1 MPPARSEVSVSE
13 LYCGRSSP
21 PLRDWGGRL
30 PVALVFPE
38 AAEHGLSTLG
48 WQVVYRLLA
57 ANERL
62 AVERFFWD
70 STSPRPR
77 SVDSGRDLGLF
88 PLILFS
94 LNFEGDFPVALKLL
108 DDAGIAVRAAQ
119 RPSWPLV
126 LAGGP
131 VAFLNPFPMVPALDG
146 LFVGEAEAGL
156 SDVVERVA
164 RVWIEGGGK
173 QEALEAIAAQPGVL
187 VPGRSREPVRRAVV
201 GGTNVL
207 GNPAYSCFVSSE
219 AQFRDMLLL
228 EVNRGCPY
236 GCRFCAAG
244 SIYKPPRHAEMAVLQ
259 DIVERCEPH
268 KVGLVGTALTDWPD
282 LLPFLQWLAER
293 KVKFSLSSLRAD
305 GLTDELLGFLRH
317 TGTRSVTLAL
327 EGASRRLRRAM
338 NKHFSEDAFL
348 EAVAR
353 ISRLQFGTLKLYM
366 ITGWP
371 EEGEEDWAEFE
382 AFMSCVDDARK
393 SGQGAR
399 RKGVELV
406 SLSVSCLVP
415 KAWTPLQWADTP
427 DEDRLKAAMKRFKGI
442 VGRHKGMRFAGE
454 NPAQARV
461 QMFLARGGEEIFPC
475 LERAAQ
481 IGLPAA
487 MREHDGLVHDVLLRH
502 ADRDTVFPW
511 ERLEIGVSRTFLYS
525 EWVKYRRGLVTPP
538 CPQEGCQTCGLCG
551 MNEFLSLPDGR

>member
-1 MPPARSEVSVSE
+1 MHPEENVSE
-13 LYCGRSSP
+13 LYCGRTAP
-21 PLRDWGGRL
+21 TLKDWGGRL

-57 ANERL
+57 GNDRL
-62 AVERFFWD
+62 AVERFFRD
-70 STSPRPR
+70 PDSPRPR

-94 LNFEGDFPVALKLL
+94 LNFEGDFPGALKMLM
-108 DDAGIAVRAAQ
+108 DADIAVRAAD
-119 RPSWPLV
+119 RPAWPMV
-126 LAGGP
+126 MAGGP
-131 VAFLNPFPMVPALDG
+131 VAFLNPFPVMPALDG
-146 LFVGEAEAGL
+146 IFVGEAEAGL
-156 SDVVERVA
+156 EAVIDRIAE
-164 RVWIEGGGK
+164 VWVGGGDK
-173 QEALEAIAAQPGVL
+173 SAALGSVASLGGVL
-187 VPGRSREPVRRAVV
+187 VPGMSVEPVRRAVAAD
-201 GGTNVL
+201 GTGVL
-207 GNPAYSCFVSSE
+207 SHPAYSCFVSSQ

-259 DIVERCEPH
+259 EIVSRCSPH

-282 LLPFLQWLAER
+282 LLPFLRWLTER

-305 GLTDELLGFLRH
+305 GLTDELLEFLRH

-338 NKHFSEDAFL
+338 NKNFPEDAFL
-348 EAVAR
+348 DAVMR

-371 EEGEEDWAEFE
+371 DEGEEDWAEFE
-382 AFMSCVDDARK
+382 AFMSRVDEARRA
-393 SGQGAR
+393 GQGKR
-399 RKGVELV
+399 KKGVELV

-415 KAWTPLQWADTP
+415 KAWTPLQWTEIP
-427 DEDRLKAAMKRFKGI
+427 EEGRLKEAMKRFKGI
-442 VGRHKGMRFAGE
+442 VGRYKGMRFAGE
-454 NPAQARV
+454 NPGQARM

-475 LERAAQ
+475 IERAAE
-481 IGLPAA
+481 IGLAKA
-487 MREHDGLVHDVLLRH
+487 MREQAALVDEVMRRPM
-502 ADRDTVFPW
+502 DRETVFPW
-511 ERLEIGVSRTFLYS
+511 ERLDVGVSRKFLYS
-525 EWVKYRRGLVTPP
+525 EWVKYRHCLVTPP
-538 CPQEGCQTCGLCG
+538 CPDTGCRTCGLCG
-551 MNEFLSLPDGR
+551 MESFLSLPDGG

>member
-1 MPPARSEVSVSE
+1 M
-13 LYCGRSSP
+13 
-21 PLRDWGGRL
+21 
-30 PVALVFPE
+30 ALVFPE

-57 ANERL
+57 GSELL

-70 STSPRPR
+70 PTSPRPR

-88 PLILFS
+88 PLVLFS

-108 DDAGIAVRAAQ
+108 KDAGLGMRAGE
-119 RPSWPLV
+119 RPSWPMV

-131 VAFLNPFPMVPALDG
+131 VAFLNPFPIMPALDG

-156 SDVVERVA
+156 DAVVEAIARTWVA
-164 RVWIEGGGK
+164 GGGK
-173 QEALEAIAAQPGVL
+173 DEALDAVASMRGVL
-187 VPGRSREPVRRAVV
+187 VPGRSAEPVRRAVA
-201 GGTNVL
+201 GASNAL
-207 GNPAYSCFVSSE
+207 GSPAYSCFVSSQ

-244 SIYKPPRHAEMAVLQ
+244 SIYKPPRHAEMGALQ
-259 DIVERCEPH
+259 DIVTRCEPH

-282 LLPFLQWLAER
+282 LLPFLRWLAER

-338 NKHFSEDAFL
+338 NKHFSEEAFL
-348 EAVAR
+348 QAVAR
-353 ISRLQFGTLKLYM
+353 VSRLQFGTLKLYM

-371 EEGEEDWAEFE
+371 DESEEDWAEFE
-382 AFMSCVDDARK
+382 EFMACVDAARRE
-393 SGQGAR
+393 GQGNR
-399 RKGVELV
+399 KKGVELV

-415 KAWTPLQWADTP
+415 KPWTALQWADAP
-427 DEDRLKAAMKRFKGI
+427 EEDRLKAAMKRFKGI
-442 VGRHKGMRFAGE
+442 VGRFKGMRFAGE
-454 NPAQARV
+454 NPAQAQV

-475 LERAAQ
+475 LERAAE
-481 IGLPAA
+481 IGLAGA
-487 MREHDGLVHDVLLRH
+487 MREQAALVHDVLHRH
-502 ADRDTVFPW
+502 ADRGTVFPW
-511 ERLEIGVSRTFLYS
+511 ERLDVGVSRKFLYS
-525 EWVKYRRGLVTPP
+525 EWVKYRRGLTTQP
-538 CPQEGCQTCGLCG
+538 CPADGCGECRLCG
-551 MNEFLSLPDGR
+551 MDDFLSLSDGR

>member
-1 MPPARSEVSVSE
+1 MSE
-13 LYCGRSSP
+13 LYLGRAVP
-21 PLRDWGGRL
+21 RLKDWGGRL

-38 AAEHGLSTLG
+38 AAQHALSTLG

-57 ANERL
+57 NREDV

-70 STSPRPR
+70 PTSPRPR

-88 PLILFS
+88 PLVLFS
-94 LNFEGDFPVALKLL
+94 LNFEGDFPAALKLL
-108 DDAGIAVRAAQ
+108 RDADVPVKAAQ
-119 RPSWPLV
+119 RSSWPLV

-131 VAFLNPFPMVPALDG
+131 LAFLNPFPVLPALDG

-156 SDVVERVA
+156 PDVMDRIA
-164 RVWIEGGGK
+164 RVWNSGGEK
-173 QEALEAIAAQPGVL
+173 SLALADISRLPGML
-187 VPGRSREPVRRAVV
+187 VPGKSPEPVRRAVAV
-201 GGTNVL
+201 SGTGTL
-207 GNPAYSCFVSSE
+207 GDPAYSCFVSSE

-244 SIYKPPRHAEMAVLQ
+244 SIYKPPRHAGIETLQ
-259 DIVERCEPH
+259 EIVARCAPQ

-282 LLPFLQWLAER
+282 LLPFLRWLQER

-305 GLTDELLGFLRH
+305 GLTDELLEFLRH

-327 EGASRRLRRAM
+327 EGASRRLRQAM

-353 ISRLQFGTLKLYM
+353 VSRLQFNTLKLYM

-371 EEGEEDWAEFE
+371 DEDEEDWAEFE
-382 AFMSCVDDARK
+382 AFLGRIDEARK
-393 SGQGAR
+393 AGQGNR
-399 RKGVELV
+399 KKGVELI

-415 KAWTPLQWADTP
+415 KAWTPLQWAP
-427 DEDRLKAAMKRFKGI
+427 IPEEEWFKSAMRRFKKA
-442 VGRHKGMRFAGE
+442 VGRFKGMRFAGE

-475 LERAAQ
+475 LERAAET
-481 IGLPAA
+481 GLPAA
-487 MREHDGLVHDVLLRH
+487 VREFDELARQVLGRPLG
-502 ADRDTVFPW
+502 RDSVFPW
-511 ERLEIGVSRTFLYS
+511 ERLDIGVSRKFLYS
-525 EWVKYRRGLVTPP
+525 EWTKYRHHMVTPA
-538 CPQEGCQTCGLCG
+538 CPPSGCEECGLCG
-551 MNEFLSLPDGR
+551 MDRFLSLPQGR

>member
-1 MPPARSEVSVSE
+1 MSE
-13 LYCGRSSP
+13 LYCGRAAP
-21 PLRDWGGRL
+21 PLKDWGGRL

-57 ANERL
+57 ANEQL

-70 STSPRPR
+70 PTSPRPR

-88 PLILFS
+88 PLVLYS
-94 LNFEGDFPVALKLL
+94 LNFEGDFPIALKLL
-108 DDAGIAVRAAQ
+108 DDADIAVRAAD

-131 VAFLNPFPMVPALDG
+131 VAFLNPFPVMPALDG
-146 LFVGEAEAGL
+146 IFVGEAEAGL
-156 SDVVERVA
+156 APVMEGIA
-164 RVWIEGGGK
+164 RTWIGGGGK
-173 QEALEAIAAQPGVL
+173 GEALDNISMLPGVL
-187 VPGRSREPVRRAVV
+187 VPGKSPEPVRRAVSA
-201 GGTNVL
+201 GGSGVL
-207 GNPAYSCFVSSE
+207 ANPAFSCFVSSQ

-244 SIYKPPRHAEMAVLQ
+244 SIYKPPRHAEMEALQ
-259 DIVERCEPH
+259 DIVARCEPH

-282 LLPFLQWLAER
+282 LLPFLRWLAER

-327 EGASRRLRRAM
+327 EGASRRLRKAM
-338 NKHFSEDAFL
+338 NKRFSEEAFL
-348 EAVAR
+348 EAVSR

-371 EEGEEDWAEFE
+371 DESEEDWAEFE
-382 AFMSCVDDARK
+382 EFMACIDAARK
-393 SGQGAR
+393 AGQGNR
-399 RKGVELV
+399 KKGVELV

-415 KAWTPLQWADTP
+415 KAWTPLQWADVP
-427 DEDRLKAAMKRFKGI
+427 DEGRLKVAMRRFKSI
-442 VGRHKGMRFAGE
+442 VGRYKGMRFAGE
-454 NPAQARV
+454 NPGQARV
-461 QMFLARGGEEIFPC
+461 QMFLAKGGEEIFPC
-475 LERAAQ
+475 LERAAEV
-481 IGLPAA
+481 GLPSA
-487 MREHDGLVHDVLLRH
+487 MREWDALVHDVLHRH
-502 ADRDTVFPW
+502 ADRDTIFPW
-511 ERLEIGVSRTFLYS
+511 DRLDIGVSRKFLYS

-538 CPQEGCQTCGLCG
+538 CPEDGCSACRLCG
-551 MNEFLSLPDGR
+551 MDEFLSLPDGS

>member
-1 MPPARSEVSVSE
+1 MSE

-88 PLILFS
+88 PLVLFS
-94 LNFEGDFPVALKLL
+94 LNFEGDFPNALKLL
-108 DDAGIAVRAAQ
+108 MDADIPVRAAD
-119 RPSWPLV
+119 RPSWPVV

-131 VAFLNPFPMVPALDG
+131 VAFLNPFPMLPALDG

-164 RVWIEGGGK
+164 RTWVDGGGK
-173 QEALEAIAAQPGVL
+173 QAALEAVAPLPGVM
-187 VPGRSREPVRRAVV
+187 VPGMSPEPVRRAVV
-201 GGTNVL
+201 GASNVL
-207 GNPAYSCFVSSE
+207 GSPAYSCFVSSE

-259 DIVERCEPH
+259 EIVERCEPH

-282 LLPFLQWLAER
+282 LLPFLRWLAER

-371 EEGEEDWAEFE
+371 DESEEDWAEFE
-382 AFMSCVDDARK
+382 EFMACVDAARRE
-393 SGQGAR
+393 GQGNR
-399 RKGVELV
+399 KKGVELV

-415 KAWTPLQWADTP
+415 KPWTALQWADTP

-442 VGRHKGMRFAGE
+442 VGRFKGMRFAGE

-475 LERAAQ
+475 LERAAE
-481 IGLPAA
+481 IGLSAA
-487 MREHDGLVHDVLLRH
+487 MREHDALVHDVLRSH
-502 ADRDTVFPW
+502 PDRDTVFPW
-511 ERLEIGVSRTFLYS
+511 DRLDIGVSRKFLYS
-525 EWVKYRRGLVTPP
+525 EWIKYGRGMVTPP
-538 CPQEGCQTCGLCG
+538 CPQDGCQACGLCG
-551 MNEFLSLPDGR
+551 MDDFLSLPHGR

>member
-1 MPPARSEVSVSE
+1 VTE
-13 LYCGRSSP
+13 LYCGRTAP
-21 PLRDWGGRL
+21 QLKDWGGRL

-38 AAEHGLSTLG
+38 AAEHALSTLG

-57 ANERL
+57 RREEL

-70 STSPRPR
+70 PTSPRPR

-88 PLILFS
+88 PLVLFS
-94 LNFEGDFPVALKLL
+94 LNFEGDFPLVLRMLQGA
-108 DDAGIAVRAAQ
+108 DIAVRAAD

-131 VAFLNPFPMVPALDG
+131 VAFLNPFPLLPALDG

-156 SDVVERVA
+156 DAVMDGVA
-164 RVWIEGGGK
+164 RAWIDGAEK
-173 QEALEAIAAQPGVL
+173 NRALDAIAGLPGVL
-187 VPGRSREPVRRAVV
+187 VPGKSAEPVRRAVAYD
-201 GGTNVL
+201 GPGKL
-207 GNPAYSCFVSSE
+207 SKPAFSCFVSSE

-244 SIYKPPRHAEMAVLQ
+244 SIYKPPRHADIQSLQ
-259 DIVERCEPH
+259 DIVSRCGPH

-282 LLPFLQWLAER
+282 LLPFLRWLQER

-305 GLTDELLGFLRH
+305 GLTEELLGFLRH

-338 NKHFSEDAFL
+338 NKHFSEEAFL
-348 EAVAR
+348 EAVSR
-353 ISRLQFGTLKLYM
+353 VSRLQFGTLKLYM

-371 EEGEEDWAEFE
+371 DEGEEDWDEFE
-382 AFMSCVDDARK
+382 SFLACLDEARRK
-393 SGQGAR
+393 GQGNR
-399 RKGVELV
+399 KKGVELV

-415 KAWTPLQWADTP
+415 KAWTPLQWAEVR
-427 DEDRLKAAMKRFKGI
+427 DEAWFKAAMRRFKSA
-442 VGRHKGMRFAGE
+442 VGRFKGMRFAGE
-454 NPAQARV
+454 NPGQARV

-475 LERAAQ
+475 LERAAE

-487 MREHDGLVHDVLLRH
+487 VRECEGLVDEVLTRQLG
-502 ADRDTVFPW
+502 RDSVFPW
-511 ERLEIGVSRTFLYS
+511 ERLEIGVSRKFLYS
-525 EWVKYRRGLVTPP
+525 EWTKYRHGMVSPL
-538 CPQEGCQTCGLCG
+538 CPDAGCDACRLCG
-551 MNEFLSLPDGR
+551 VDGFLSLPDRC

>member
-1 MPPARSEVSVSE
+1 MSE

-88 PLILFS
+88 PLVLFS
-94 LNFEGDFPVALKLL
+94 LNFEGDFPNALKLL
-108 DDAGIAVRAAQ
+108 MDADIPVRAAD
-119 RPSWPLV
+119 RPSWPVV

-131 VAFLNPFPMVPALDG
+131 VAFLNPFPMLPALDG

-164 RVWIEGGGK
+164 RTWVDGGRK
-173 QEALEAIAAQPGVL
+173 QAALESVAPLPGVM
-187 VPGRSREPVRRAVV
+187 VPGLSQEPVRRAIV
-201 GGTNVL
+201 GTSNVL
-207 GNPAYSCFVSSE
+207 GSPAYSCFVSSE

-244 SIYKPPRHAEMAVLQ
+244 SIYKPPRHAEMAALQ
-259 DIVERCEPH
+259 EIVERCEPH

-282 LLPFLQWLAER
+282 LLPFLRWLAER

-338 NKHFSEDAFL
+338 NKHFSEEAFL

-353 ISRLQFGTLKLYM
+353 VSRLQFGTLKLYM

-371 EEGEEDWAEFE
+371 DESEEDWAEFE
-382 AFMSCVDDARK
+382 EFMACVDAARRE
-393 SGQGAR
+393 GQGNR
-399 RKGVELV
+399 KKGVELV

-415 KAWTPLQWADTP
+415 KPWTALQWADTP

-442 VGRHKGMRFAGE
+442 VGRFKGMRFAGE

-475 LERAAQ
+475 LERAAE
-481 IGLPAA
+481 IGLSAA
-487 MREHDGLVHDVLLRH
+487 MREHDALVHDVLRSH
-502 ADRDTVFPW
+502 PDRDTVFPW
-511 ERLEIGVSRTFLYS
+511 DRLDIGVSRKFLYS
-525 EWVKYRRGLVTPP
+525 EWIKYGRGMVTPP
-538 CPQEGCQTCGLCG
+538 CPQDGCQACGLCG
-551 MNEFLSLPDGR
+551 MDDFLSLPHGR

>member
-1 MPPARSEVSVSE
+1 MSE
-13 LYCGRSSP
+13 LYLGRAVP
-21 PLRDWGGRL
+21 RLKDWGGRL

-38 AAEHGLSTLG
+38 AAQHGLSTLG

-57 ANERL
+57 DREEL

-88 PLILFS
+88 PLVLFS
-94 LNFEGDFPVALKLL
+94 LNFEGDFPTALKLL
-108 DDAGIAVRAAQ
+108 LDADIPVR
-119 RPSWPLV
+119 REDRGSWPLI

-131 VAFLNPFPMVPALDG
+131 LAFLNPFPLLPALDG
-146 LFVGEAEAGL
+146 IFVGEAEKGL
-156 SDVVERVA
+156 VEVIA
-164 RVWIEGGGK
+164 
-173 QEALEAIAAQPGVL
+173 AIAGVWNTGGEKAQALNAIASRPGVL
-187 VPGRSREPVRRAVV
+187 VPGQSALPVRRQVHV
-201 GGTNVL
+201 CGSGEL
-207 GNPAYSCFVSSE
+207 REPAYSCFVSSE

-244 SIYKPPRHAEMAVLQ
+244 SIYKPPRHAELETLQ
-259 DIVERCEPH
+259 DIVARCAPQ

-282 LLPFLQWLAER
+282 LLPFLRWLQER
-293 KVKFSLSSLRAD
+293 KIKFSLSSLRAD

-338 NKHFSEDAFL
+338 NKHFSEEAFL
-348 EAVAR
+348 EAVER

-371 EEGEEDWAEFE
+371 GEGEEDWAEFE
-382 AFMSCVDDARK
+382 SFLERVDAARRA
-393 SGQGAR
+393 GQGNR
-399 RKGVELV
+399 KKGVELV

-415 KAWTPLQWADTP
+415 KAWTPLQWAPIP
-427 DEDRLKAAMKRFKGI
+427 DEDWFKAAMRRFKKA
-442 VGRHKGMRFAGE
+442 VGRFKGMRFAGE
-454 NPAQARV
+454 NPGQARV

-475 LERAAQ
+475 LERAAEV
-481 IGLPAA
+481 GLAA
-487 MREHDGLVHDVLLRH
+487 AVRECDDLVREVLHRPL
-502 ADRDTVFPW
+502 ARDSVFPW
-511 ERLEIGVSRTFLYS
+511 ERLDMGVSRRFLYS
-525 EWVKYRRGLVTPP
+525 EWTKYRHGLTTAP
-538 CPQEGCQTCGLCG
+538 CPASGCGQCRLCG
-551 MNEFLSLPDGR
+551 MDRLPSLANGS

>member
-1 MPPARSEVSVSE
+1 MSE
-13 LYCGRSSP
+13 LYYGRTVP
-21 PLRDWGGRL
+21 PLKDWGGRL

-57 ANERL
+57 SREEL
-62 AVERFFWD
+62 AVERFFWNP
-70 STSPRPR
+70 TSPRPR

-94 LNFEGDFPVALKLL
+94 LNFEGDFPIVLKLL
-108 DDAGIAVRAAQ
+108 QDADIPVRVED
-119 RPSWPLV
+119 RELWPMI

-131 VAFLNPFPMVPALDG
+131 VAFLNPFPLLPAFDG
-146 LFVGEAEAGL
+146 IFVGEAEAGL
-156 SDVVERVA
+156 LPVMDEIA
-164 RVWIEGGGK
+164 RVWTTGADK
-173 QEALEAIAAQPGVL
+173 AQALEAIAPLPGML
-187 VPGRSREPVRRAVV
+187 IPGKSREPVRRVV
-201 GGTNVL
+201 NINATGSL
-207 GNPAYSCFVSSE
+207 DDPAFSCFVSSE

-244 SIYKPPRHAEMAVLQ
+244 SIYKPPRHAELATLQ
-259 DIVERCEPH
+259 DIVTRSAPQ

-282 LLPFLQWLAER
+282 LLPFLQWLQER
-293 KVKFSLSSLRAD
+293 RVKFSLSSLRAD

-338 NKHFSEDAFL
+338 NKHFSEEAFL
-348 EAVAR
+348 EAVTR

-371 EEGEEDWAEFE
+371 DEGEDDWAEFE
-382 AFMSCVDDARK
+382 SFLTRIDEARK
-393 SGQGAR
+393 LGQGNR
-399 RKGVELV
+399 KKGVELI

-415 KAWTPLQWADTP
+415 KAWTPLQWATIP
-427 DEDRLKAAMKRFKGI
+427 DEDWFKGAMRRFKSA
-442 VGRHKGMRFAGE
+442 VGRYKGMRFAGE

-475 LERAAQ
+475 LERAAH
-481 IGLPAA
+481 IGLTRAV
-487 MREHDGLVHDVLLRH
+487 REHEDLVRDVLERPL
-502 ADRDTVFPW
+502 DRDSVFPW
-511 ERLEIGVSRTFLYS
+511 ERLDIGVSRKFLYS
-525 EWVKYRRGLVTPP
+525 EWIKYHHAMVTDP
-538 CPQEGCQTCGLCG
+538 CPVSGCQGCKLCG
-551 MNEFLSLPDGR
+551 MDRFLSLPQGR